1 MDLLRSFHAYIE
13 KERLFTSADRLLIA
27 VSGGIDSVVLCELCH
42 LSGFTF
48 TLAHCN
54 FGLRGEESR
63 RDEAFVRS
71 LAVRYDCNLL
81 VKAFDT
87 MAYAGEHHLSMQAAA
102 RDLRYTWFSRLVG
115 EGNARYVAT
124 AHHRDDNIETMVM
137 NFFKGTGIAGLR
149 AMLPGQGIV
158 VRPLLFTG
166 RAEIA
171 GFAQERNLAWVED
184 SSNDEDKYTRNFFRH
199 QLIPLVTKA
208 YPAAIS
214 NLSDNI
220 GRFREIELI
229 YRNAIEQQ
237 KRRLLE
243 QRGDELYIPV
253 LKLKQAR
260 PLHTLLH
267 EIISPYGFSPHQT
280 EAVAGLLDSGSGRYI
295 LSATHRILKD
305 RKWLIVSPLD
315 KTKAAIIPVEKGDP
329 AILFERGQLLLRTE
343 ASVHRLDQGPRVAL
357 LDATAVRYPLLVRKW
372 KPGDYFYP
380 LGMRKKKKLSRFF
393 IDQRLSLADK
403 EKVWVVE
410 ADKRILWVVG
420 YRIDDRFKVGP
431 HAREVLRIEWV
442 PG

>member
-1 MDLLRSFHAYIE
+1 MQLLEAFKDFIH
-13 KERLFTSADRLLIA
+13 KEALFSPKEPLLVA
-27 VSGGIDSVVLCELCH
+27 VSGGLDSVVLCELCH
-42 LSGFTF
+42 QAGYDFRI
-48 TLAHCN
+48 AHAN
-54 FGLRGEESR
+54 FQLRGEESL
-63 RDEAFVRS
+63 RDEMFVAGLS
-71 LAVRYDCNLL
+71 MRYGRQ
-81 VKAFDT
+81 VIVERFDT
-87 MAYAGEHHLSMQAAA
+87 AHYAAEHKCSIQVAA
-102 RDLRYTWFSRLVG
+102 RELRYSWFEKVHDGVIL
-115 EGNARYVAT
+115 T
-124 AHHRDDNIETMVM
+124 AHHLDDNIETMVM

-149 AMLPGQGIV
+149 AMLPVQGIV

-315 KTKAAIIPVEKGDP
+315 KTTAAIIPVEKGDS

>member
-42 LSGFTF
+42 LSGFAF

-81 VKAFDT
+81 VKAFNT

-102 RDLRYTWFSRLVG
+102 RDLRYTWFSRLVW

-124 AHHRDDNIETMVM
+124 AHHLDDNIETMVM

-149 AMLPGQGIV
+149 AMLPVQGIV

-184 SSNDEDKYTRNFFRH
+184 SSNVEDKYTRNFFRH

>member
-1 MDLLRSFHAYIE
+1 MDLLRSFHDYIE
-13 KERLFTSADRLLIA
+13 KERLFTAADRLLIA

-42 LSGFTF
+42 LSGFAF

-81 VKAFDT
+81 VKAFNT

-102 RDLRYTWFSRLVG
+102 RDLRYTWFSRLVW

-124 AHHRDDNIETMVM
+124 AHHLDDNIETMVM

-149 AMLPGQGIV
+149 AMLPVQGIV

-184 SSNDEDKYTRNFFRH
+184 SSNVEDKYTRNFFRH

-315 KTKAAIIPVEKGDP
+315 KTTAAIIPVEKGDS

>member
-102 RDLRYTWFSRLVG
+102 RDLRYTWFSRLVW

-124 AHHRDDNIETMVM
+124 AHHLDDNIETMVM

-149 AMLPGQGIV
+149 AMLPVQGIV

-184 SSNDEDKYTRNFFRH
+184 SSNVEDKYTRNFFRH